1 MSDEILDT
9 LEPPQREAV
18 NLFRLLIRTYGH
30 GEGTGLFSGVTRYH
44 ALEERAKIAAI
55 QSRGLFEF
63 VSRLQRSMLW
73 PSPPKKLDAE
83 FIASIQ
89 GDHIGVLNAIA
100 NHAPM
105 VIMLARHC
113 ETKRKAKENELYDDE
128 LPIKSAPEEKPT
140 QTENALNL
148 FEEIKH

>member
-1 MSDEILDT
+1 MSEDILDT
-9 LEPPQREAV
+9 IEPPQREAV
-18 NLFRLLIRTYGH
+18 NLFRLLIRTYGP

-44 ALEERAKIAAI
+44 ALEQRASIAAI

-89 GDHIGVLNAIA
+89 GDHVGVLNAIA
-100 NHAPM
+100 SHAPM

-113 ETKRKAKENELYDDE
+113 ETKRKAKENETDDDDAPKPAPPETHTAQPDNALSFFEE
-128 LPIKSAPEEKPT
+128 LP
-140 QTENALNL
+140 L
-148 FEEIKH
+148 